1 MNIQRFQA
9 PTSRE
14 AMAKARAAFGD
25 SAVILSSRATAGG
38 FEVVA
43 TTEENLATL
52 PVGNN
57 PDAAPTAGLQSASER
72 ARALTAAPAP
82 RQAERPSVV
91 ERDTETMAMST
102 LSFQD
107 YVRERML
114 KRRKEALEG
123 RQAPQSAVQ
132 HAPALTA
139 ASPFTQ
145 GASGMPA
152 TAPRRSLAERAALGD
167 LPAQQRMAPAPRPE
181 MPNPIVT
188 REMVQDMP
196 RNASRD
202 MARTA
207 QQDDWAAAMVM
218 PQGDMGLAPAAPA
231 ANISGELS
239 ALKDMIE
246 DRFNMLAWL
255 GTSRNN
261 PLQSNLMLKLI
272 RAGYSPAL
280 VRSVLERLP
289 AESGPADAVRW
300 VMDVLSRN
308 LKATESP
315 TSICDEGGVVAL
327 IGATGVGKT
336 TTAAKLAAQC
346 VKQYGANSVGLIT
359 LDTYRVAGYEQLRAY
374 GRMMGVVAH
383 LAHDRAALKD
393 LLTLLAGKRL
403 VVIDTAG
410 LGQKDPRIQD
420 MLEVLEMPTI
430 KKMLVLNASSHGD
443 TLDDV
448 LTSFQAKAL
457 YGVVLS
463 KVDETVKLGPALDA
477 LIRHQVMLRGV
488 ANGQRVPEDWA
499 APQAAQLVRQSMGTD
514 GKSAYD
520 PAPSEVGFFFAQ
532 QAPKHMNLGALRV

>member
-57 PDAAPTAGLQSASER
+57 QGAAPSTNLQPASER
-72 ARALTAAPAP
+72 ARALAAAPAP
-82 RQAERPSVV
+82 RQAERPSSV

-123 RQAPQSAVQ
+123 RQAPQPALQ
-132 HAPALTA
+132 APAHVSP
-139 ASPFTQ
+139 SPFAQT
-145 GASGMPA
+145 ASGMPA
-152 TAPRRSLAERAALGD
+152 PAPRRSLAERAALGD
-167 LPAQQRMAPAPRPE
+167 LPAQQRLAPAPRPE

-188 REMVQDMP
+188 REMGQDTG
-196 RNASRD
+196 RSASRD
-202 MARTA
+202 MPRTT
-207 QQDDWAAAMVM
+207 QQEDWAAAMVM
-218 PQGDMGLAPAAPA
+218 PQGDLGLAPAAPA

-289 AESGPADAVRW
+289 AESGPAYAVRW

-308 LKATESP
+308 LKATESM
-315 TSICDEGGVVAL
+315 TGICDEGGVVAL

-393 LLTLLAGKRL
+393 LLTLLSGKRL

-448 LTSFQAKAL
+448 LTSFKAKAL
-457 YGVVLS
+457 HGVVLS
-463 KVDETVKLGPALDA
+463 KVDEAVKLGPALDA
-477 LIRHQVMLRGV
+477 LIRHQVVLRGV

-532 QAPKHMNLGALRV
+532 QGPKHMNLGALHV